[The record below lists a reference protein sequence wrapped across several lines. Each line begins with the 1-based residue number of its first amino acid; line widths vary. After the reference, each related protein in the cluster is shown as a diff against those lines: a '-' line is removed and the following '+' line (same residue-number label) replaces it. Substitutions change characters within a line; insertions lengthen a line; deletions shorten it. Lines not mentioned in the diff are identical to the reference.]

1 MGGYL
6 VHFSVFTFAMIGIM
20 FLAVMIYSKTNINA
34 KNSKK
39 GGMKI
44 EESLNLTPR
53 KTLHVVN
60 VNGEKFL
67 IAADAERTEFLAKLD
82 NETTILGNG
91 DLIKGLRTNPNV
103 EISKSYNVYEFPK
116 RETLVGDNTTKNST
130 NNFKSSRLSQ
140 VKSID
145 MKKPAFMKSVMQKL
159 EA

>member
-34 KNSKK
+34 RNSKK
-39 GGMKI
+39 NGGMKI
-44 EESLNLTPR
+44 EDSLNLTPR

-67 IAADAERTEFLAKLD
+67 IAADTERTEFLAKLD
-82 NETTILGNG
+82 NETTVLENG
-91 DLIKGLRTNPNV
+91 KFIKELQTSSDK
-103 EISKSYNVYEFPK
+103 IYELPK
-116 RETLVGDNTTKNST
+116 QETLAEGNVALKNSAIQY
-130 NNFKSSRLSQ
+130 KRSRLSQ
-140 VKSID
+140 VKNID
-145 MKKPAFMKSVMQKL
+145 MKRTPFMKSVMQKL